1 MGMILRNFVIKD
13 IDFYTRVFDAVVIT
27 GLTYASEVWRPYRKK
42 DTKKIQNLIR
52 KFYHRVC
59 YRCGVE
65 FESMEIPNIESIFDK
80 NERCSLLKLK
90 PAEIFDDIFD

>member
-42 DTKKIQNLIR
+42 GHKKNS
-52 KFYHRVC
+52 KFNK
-59 YRCGVE
+59 
-65 FESMEIPNIESIFDK
+65 EILPS
-80 NERCSLLKLK
+80 CMLSVWG
-90 PAEIFDDIFD
+90 